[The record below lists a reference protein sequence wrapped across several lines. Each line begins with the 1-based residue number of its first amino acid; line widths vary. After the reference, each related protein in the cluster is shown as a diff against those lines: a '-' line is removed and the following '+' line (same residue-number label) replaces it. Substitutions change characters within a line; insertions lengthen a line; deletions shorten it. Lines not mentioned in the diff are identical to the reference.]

1 MCKQSKKNIIKL
13 RLLHKTFFI
22 FFFYRRSTILKP
34 FLNYTAK
41 IYDGKKKKKNKIT
54 CLHYLKKASVV
65 SFTKKPFFFPIKK
78 KKK

>member
-1 MCKQSKKNIIKL
+1 M
-13 RLLHKTFFI
+13 
-22 FFFYRRSTILKP
+22 LKP
-34 FLNYTAK
+34 FVNYTAK
-41 IYDGKKKKKNKIT
+41 VYDGKKKKKNKIT